1 MTFAISILVLVTLQ
15 RLAELVIAERNTGRL
30 LDEGAREASPGHYP
44 FIVALHTAWLIGLWI
59 LAYDIQPNI
68 ILIGVFLVLQALR
81 VWVLTT
87 LGPRWTTRIIV
98 LPEAPLVKTGPF
110 RFVSHPNYCIVVAEL
125 LVLPLAFGLI
135 WYGIV
140 FSILN
145 AIILTIRIR
154 AENEALQA

>member
-1 MTFAISILVLVTLQ
+1 MTFAIGILVLVTLQ

-44 FIVALHTAWLIGLWI
+44 FIVALHGAWLIGLWI

-87 LGPRWTTRIIV
+87 LGPRWTTRIII
-98 LPEAPLVKTGPF
+98 LPGAPLVKTGPF

-125 LVLPLAFGLI
+125 FVLPLAFGLV

-154 AENEALQA
+154 AENEALRA